1 MARILI
7 FGDSITHGA
16 WDTARGGW
24 TDRLKVFC
32 MERELKN
39 PKFDYS
45 VYNLGISGDNSD
57 DLLERFK
64 FEIKQR
70 LHKKDEIILIFAI
83 GTNDSQFIYSENNF
97 SVLADKFQQNIKQFI
112 NFSGKISNKTVFIG
126 LIPVDES
133 KTLPI
138 PWDTDKFYE
147 NKYISNYNNIIK
159 SICRE
164 KQIYFLDMFK
174 EFNKTDYKEL
184 LEDGLHPNSEGHQKM
199 FEIVRD
205 FLMNEGII
213 K

>member
-1 MARILI
+1 
-7 FGDSITHGA
+7 
-16 WDTARGGW
+16 
-24 TDRLKVFC
+24 
-32 MERELKN
+32 MERELKD

-57 DLLERFK
+57 DLLERFE

-70 LHKKDEIILIFAI
+70 LHKEDEIIFVFAI
-83 GTNDSQFIYSENNF
+83 GINDSQFIYSKNNF

-112 NFSGKISNKTVFIG
+112 NFSGKISNKTIFIG
-126 LIPVDES
+126 LTPVDKS
-133 KTLPI
+133 KTSPI
-138 PWDTDKFYE
+138 PWDTDKSYE

-164 KQIYFLDMFK
+164 KQVYFINMFD

-184 LEDGLHPNSEGHQKM
+184 LEDGLHPNSKGHQKM

-205 FLMNEGII
+205 FLVGEGII

>member
-1 MARILI
+1 
-7 FGDSITHGA
+7 
-16 WDTARGGW
+16 
-24 TDRLKVFC
+24 
-32 MERELKN
+32 MEKELKN
-39 PKFDYS
+39 PEFDYS
-45 VYNLGISGDNSD
+45 VYNLGISGDTSN
-57 DLLERFK
+57 DLLERFE

-70 LHKKDEIILIFAI
+70 LHKEDEIILIFAI
-83 GTNDSQFIYSENNF
+83 GINDSQFIYSKNNF
-97 SVLADKFQQNIKQFI
+97 SVLADKFQRNIKQCI
-112 NFSGKISNKTVFIG
+112 SFSGKISNKTVFIG
-126 LIPVDES
+126 LTPVDKS

-138 PWDTDKFYE
+138 PWDADKSYE

-174 EFNKTDYKEL
+174 EFKKTDYKEL

-205 FLMNEGII
+205 FLIKEGIM